1 VARKIH
7 SQTNN
12 HYVPQF
18 LLKHWEN
25 SGSRVEFRILG
36 PNGKVAEAHPRNV
49 CAQRGIYT
57 DKVEAKLSE
66 LEGLVSQSWEQL
78 FWEFGS
84 TPSKNILALFLAV
97 QWRRGPME
105 ILECADIRDRLWEFT
120 KDHMPPSFFE
130 ADKGFDL
137 FNSQILDSTHDV
149 ALDLAAKQWTVL
161 NFRGVPV
168 LEICDHPV
176 VMIHPDVK
184 NFGSR
189 TKGAMTFFPATPS
202 IGLLMTDPDDRGDRI
217 EFMHPNFGERLNQLT
232 RMNAVQFL
240 VTPPT
245 K

>member
-1 VARKIH
+1 MGRKIH

-18 LLKHWEN
+18 LLRQWAN
-25 SGSRVEFRILG
+25 SKGMIEFLRIG
-36 PNGKVAEAHPRNV
+36 PDPARAESNPRNI

-57 DKVEAKLSE
+57 DKVEKRLCE
-66 LEGLVSQSWEQL
+66 LEGLVSQRWEQH
-78 FWEFGS
+78 FWDFGS
-84 TPSKNILALFLAV
+84 TSTKKILALFLAV

-105 ILECADIRDRLWEFT
+105 IKECADVRQRLFDFT

-130 ADKGFDL
+130 DDKDFDL
-137 FNSQILDSTHDV
+137 FNSQIINSTHDV
-149 ALDLAAKQWTVL
+149 ALDFAAKQWTVL

-168 LEICDHPV
+168 LEISDHPV
-176 VMIHPDVK
+176 VMMHPDVK
-184 NFGSR
+184 SFGSR
-189 TKGAMTFFPATPS
+189 TKGTTTFFPATPS

-217 EFMHPNFGERLNQLT
+217 EFMHPKFGERLNQLT
-232 RMNAVQFL
+232 RMNAVQLL

>member
-1 VARKIH
+1 M
-7 SQTNN
+7 
-12 HYVPQF
+12 
-18 LLKHWEN
+18 
-25 SGSRVEFRILG
+25 VEFRRIG
-36 PNGKVAEAHPRNV
+36 SEANSAESNTRNI

-57 DKVEAKLSE
+57 DKVESKLSD
-66 LEGLVSQSWEQL
+66 LEGLIGKRWEHH
-78 FWEFGS
+78 FWDFGS
-84 TPSKNILALFLAV
+84 ISTKKILALFLAV

-105 ILECADIRDRLWEFT
+105 IMECADIRERLHNFT

-130 ADKGFDL
+130 DYKGFDL

-168 LEICDHPV
+168 LETCDHPV

-189 TKGAMTFFPATPS
+189 TKGTMTFFPATPS

-217 EFMHPNFGERLNQLT
+217 EFMHPNFGELLNQLT